1 MSRAVVSSVAPWF
14 RLVRFSHTLF
24 ALPFALVGLTWGF
37 ASMGTVSLR
46 TVLLVLACMVLARN
60 AAMGYNRLLDR
71 KIDALNPRTKGREIP
86 MGAISVRGGA
96 VFVVVNAAL
105 FMLATFFL
113 NSLTF
118 YLSPV
123 ALLLLLGYSYTKRF
137 TWLCHFW
144 LGLTLALAP
153 LGAYVAATGHFDL
166 DTLLLAIGVL
176 LWVGGF
182 DIVYSLQDAEF
193 DRANHLFSIPVAM
206 GVRGAIWL
214 ARIAH
219 LLAVVLFTVAFHLMG
234 IGVWGVGGI
243 LLFASVLVWQH
254 TLFSPA
260 RLERIDGRFM
270 LTNGINSIILSMV
283 VIAGIVARSV

>member
-24 ALPFALVGLTWGF
+24 ALPFALIGLAWGF
-37 ASMGTVSLR
+37 ASTGAISLR

>member
-1 MSRAVVSSVAPWF
+1 MVSSVAPWF

-37 ASMGTVSLR
+37 ASMGVVSLR

-166 DTLLLAIGVL
+166 DTMLLAIGVL

>member
-1 MSRAVVSSVAPWF
+1 MVSSVAPWF

-37 ASMGTVSLR
+37 ASMGAVSLC

>member
-1 MSRAVVSSVAPWF
+1 MVSSVTPWF

-24 ALPFALVGLTWGF
+24 ALPFALIGLAWGF
-37 ASMGTVSLR
+37 ASTGAISLR

-254 TLFSPA
+254 TLFSPT

-270 LTNGINSIILSMV
+270 LTNGINSIVLSLV

>member
-1 MSRAVVSSVAPWF
+1 MSRAVVSSLAPWF

-37 ASMGTVSLR
+37 ASMGAVSLR

>member
-1 MSRAVVSSVAPWF
+1 MSRGVVGSVTPWF

-24 ALPFALVGLTWGF
+24 ALPFALVGLAWGF
-37 ASMGTVSLR
+37 ASTGTVSLH
-46 TVLLVLACMVLARN
+46 TVLLVLVCMVLARN
-60 AAMGYNRLLDR
+60 TAMGYNRLLDR
-71 KIDALNPRTKGREIP
+71 KIDALNPRTMKREIP
-86 MGAISVRGGA
+86 MGTISVRGGA
-96 VFVVVNAAL
+96 VFVAVNAAL
-105 FMLATFFL
+105 FVLATFFL

-123 ALLLLLGYSYTKRF
+123 ALLLLLGYSHTKRF

-153 LGAYVAATGHFDL
+153 LGAFVAATGHFDL
-166 DTLLLAIGVL
+166 YTLLLAIGVL

-193 DRANHLFSIPVAM
+193 DRAHHLFSIPVAI
-206 GVRGAIWL
+206 GVGGAIWL
-214 ARIAH
+214 ARVAH
-219 LLAVVLFTVAFHLMG
+219 LLAIALFTVAFRLMG
-234 IGVWGVGGI
+234 IGVWGVVGI

-254 TLFSPA
+254 TLFSPT

>member
-1 MSRAVVSSVAPWF
+1 MVSSVTPWF

-24 ALPFALVGLTWGF
+24 ALPFALIGLAWGF
-37 ASMGTVSLR
+37 ASTGAISLR
-46 TVLLVLACMVLARN
+46 TVLLVLVCMVLARN

-86 MGAISVRGGA
+86 MGTISVRGGA
-96 VFVVVNAAL
+96 VFVAVNAAL
-105 FMLATFFL
+105 FVLATFFL

-193 DRANHLFSIPVAM
+193 DRAHHLFSIPVAI

-214 ARIAH
+214 ARVAH
-219 LLAVVLFTVAFHLMG
+219 LLAIALFTVAFRLMG
-234 IGVWGVGGI
+234 IGVWGVVGI

-254 TLFSPA
+254 TLFSPT

>member
-37 ASMGTVSLR
+37 ASMGVVSLR

>member
-1 MSRAVVSSVAPWF
+1 MVSSVTPWF

-24 ALPFALVGLTWGF
+24 ALPFALIGLAWGF
-37 ASMGTVSLR
+37 ASTGAISLR

-254 TLFSPA
+254 TLFSPT

>member
-37 ASMGTVSLR
+37 ASMGAVSLR

-60 AAMGYNRLLDR
+60 AAMGYNRLLDK

>member
-1 MSRAVVSSVAPWF
+1 MVSSVAPWF

-37 ASMGTVSLR
+37 ASMGVVSLR

>member
-1 MSRAVVSSVAPWF
+1 MVSSVAPWF

-24 ALPFALVGLTWGF
+24 ALPFALIGLAWGF
-37 ASMGTVSLR
+37 ASTGAISLR

>member
-1 MSRAVVSSVAPWF
+1 MVSSVAHWF

-37 ASMGTVSLR
+37 ASMGAVSLR

>member
-37 ASMGTVSLR
+37 ASMGAVSLR

>member
-1 MSRAVVSSVAPWF
+1 MVSSVAPWF

-37 ASMGTVSLR
+37 ASMGAVSLR

-243 LLFASVLVWQH
+243 MLFASVLVWQH

>member
-1 MSRAVVSSVAPWF
+1 MVSSVAPWF

-37 ASMGTVSLR
+37 ASMGAVSLR

>member
-1 MSRAVVSSVAPWF
+1 MSRAVVSSVTPWF

-24 ALPFALVGLTWGF
+24 ALPFALIGLAWGF
-37 ASMGTVSLR
+37 ASTGAISLR

-254 TLFSPA
+254 TLFSPT

>member
-1 MSRAVVSSVAPWF
+1 
-14 RLVRFSHTLF
+14 
-24 ALPFALVGLTWGF
+24 
-37 ASMGTVSLR
+37 
-46 TVLLVLACMVLARN
+46 
-60 AAMGYNRLLDR
+60 
-71 KIDALNPRTKGREIP
+71 
-86 MGAISVRGGA
+86 
-96 VFVVVNAAL
+96 VFVAVNAAL
-105 FMLATFFL
+105 FVLATFFL

-123 ALLLLLGYSYTKRF
+123 ALLLLLGYSHTKRF

-193 DRANHLFSIPVAM
+193 DRAHHLFSIPVAI
-206 GVRGAIWL
+206 GVGGAIWL
-214 ARIAH
+214 ARITH
-219 LLAVVLFTVAFHLMG
+219 LLAIALFTVAFHLMG
-234 IGVWGVGGI
+234 IGAWGVVGI

-254 TLFSPA
+254 TLFSA
-260 RLERIDGRFM
+260 TRLERIDGRFM
-270 LTNGINSIILSMV
+270 LTNGINSIILSVV
-283 VIAGIVARSV
+283 VIAGIVARSI